1 MKKDPVEQFSQWSKE
16 DHETYIPPVLMEG
29 YEPVDSKASSA
40 NETFQH
46 NLSISSRSI
55 FCFASGALFAFVGYC
70 LTVTSQISPLAAAL
84 SVIFGFI
91 VAAFASNRG

>member
-16 DHETYIPPVLMEG
+16 EHETYIPPVLMEG
-29 YEPVDSKASSA
+29 YEPVDSSASA
-40 NETFQH
+40 AAETFRH
-46 NLSISSRSI
+46 HLNITSKSIV
-55 FCFASGALFAFVGYC
+55 CFASGALFAFVGYC
-70 LTVTSQISPLAAAL
+70 LTVTSQISPLASAL

>member
-16 DHETYIPPVLMEG
+16 EHETYIPPVLMEG
-29 YEPVDSKASSA
+29 YEPVDSRASSA

-55 FCFASGALFAFVGYC
+55 FCFASGALFA
-70 LTVTSQISPLAAAL
+70 QISPLAAAL